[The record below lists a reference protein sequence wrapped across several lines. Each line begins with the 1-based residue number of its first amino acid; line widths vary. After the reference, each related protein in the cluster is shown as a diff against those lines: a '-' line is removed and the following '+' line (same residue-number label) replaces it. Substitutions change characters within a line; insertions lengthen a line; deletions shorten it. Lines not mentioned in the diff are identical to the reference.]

1 MLVLSYQSVLVG
13 ISHTLRDIAVLAL
26 SLSLVSTSVA
36 VGWQSLVL
44 ACDEPPPSEI
54 ESLLVS
60 PRLSNRMGWVAE
72 EIFDDSMTVA
82 LCEAIED
89 QDVLAIERLA
99 ASGADVNDIGDGN
112 ITPLLWAFDGH
123 LPSRTDA
130 FSALLKRGAD
140 PNVRISRDLVNSELG
155 VPEVLTKGSS
165 VMLLACTARWPT
177 FFDEVLI
184 HGGDPNCVDAVTGRG
199 ALSLVLTERNKLLEE
214 EIGRRIVSLIN
225 AGAEL
230 DQADLTLQT
239 PAMVAARAGM
249 WGSLKLLL
257 ENDADVNLFDES
269 SRQVIHHVAMSATSM
284 REMRLLAEAGLRSPE
299 PAPDAQ
305 GIIPRADLL
314 ASYRSQLEYCDQ
326 FDEVVAML
334 AERGFDLA
342 EAERDL
348 KLARHY
354 AEQGDPFYFK
364 KRRQKREAE
373 GLDQPARPEAAEQ
386 R

>member
-1 MLVLSYQSVLVG
+1 
-13 ISHTLRDIAVLAL
+13 
-26 SLSLVSTSVA
+26 
-36 VGWQSLVL
+36 
-44 ACDEPPPSEI
+44 
-54 ESLLVS
+54 
-60 PRLSNRMGWVAE
+60 MGWVAE

-348 KLARHY
+348 KLSRHY

-364 KRRQKREAE
+364 KRRQKREAA

>member
-1 MLVLSYQSVLVG
+1 MSRRKEVVDCDVAPMNECLFHCLFAFALLG
-13 ISHTLRDIAVLAL
+13 IAACPPAL
-26 SLSLVSTSVA
+26 TS
-36 VGWQSLVL
+36 QR
-44 ACDEPPPSEI
+44 PSENRPQ
-54 ESLLVS
+54 VS
-60 PRLSNRMGWVAE
+60 QPQLATRMGWQASEVFA
-72 EIFDDSMTVA
+72 DSSTVA
-82 LCEAIED
+82 ICAAIDRGDIEE
-89 QDVLAIERLA
+89 VRRLLAE
-99 ASGADVNDIGDGN
+99 GGDVNDYGIGQ
-112 ITPLLWAFDGH
+112 ITPLLWAFDGQ
-123 LPSRTDA
+123 LACSTNA
-130 FSALLKRGAD
+130 FEELIRMGAD
-140 PNVRISRDLVNSELG
+140 PQIPLTKEFVNDALG
-155 VPEVLTKGSS
+155 VPEILFEGDS
-165 VMLLACTARWPT
+165 VAILVCQSRTPR
-177 FFDEVLI
+177 FFDAVFNST
-184 HGGDPNCVDAVTGRG
+184 GDPNFVDSQFKQTPLFFVLSNMAELLDGERRRRVE
-199 ALSLVLTERNKLLEE
+199 ALIK
-214 EIGRRIVSLIN
+214 
-225 AGAEL
+225 AGA
-230 DQADLTLQT
+230 DVNFVDSRLQT
-239 PAMVAARAGM
+239 PLIYASANGRWVCAN
-249 WGSLKLLL
+249 LLL
-257 ENDADVNLFDES
+257 QAEADPTCYDT
-269 SRQVIHHVAMSATSM
+269 RDWQVIHHVAMSATSM